1 MPPFI
6 AAFLATFIA
15 EMGDKTQLV
24 TLTMACRC
32 PPRQVFIGAMA
43 ALGLVTGMGVA
54 AGGLVSELLPPNA
67 VAVASGI
74 FFIFTGIF
82 TFLGKESSDKVKTEG
97 KQAMLQTF
105 GMIFLAEMGDK
116 TQLTALAL
124 TAAYGTP
131 WLIFTGAM
139 TGQALNHG
147 LAAFLGSRYLSVLP
161 KGFIRVATLIIFLVF
176 GLLMLYGGIQSMRG

>member
-54 AGGLVSELLPPNA
+54 AGGLVAELLPPIA
-67 VAVASGI
+67 VTVASGI
-74 FFIFTGIF
+74 FFIFMGIF
-82 TFLGKESSDKVKTEG
+82 TFFRKEGSDKVKTEG

-124 TAAYGTP
+124 TAAYGMP
-131 WLIFTGAM
+131 WLIFAGAM

-161 KGFIRVATLIIFLVF
+161 EGLIRVATLVIFLVF
-176 GLLMLYGGIQSMRG
+176 GLLMLYGGIQGMRA